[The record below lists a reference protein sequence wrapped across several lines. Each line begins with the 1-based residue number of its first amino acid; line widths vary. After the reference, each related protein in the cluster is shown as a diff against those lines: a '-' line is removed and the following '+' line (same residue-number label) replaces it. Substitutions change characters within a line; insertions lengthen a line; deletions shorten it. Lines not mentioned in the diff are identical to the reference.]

1 MHKVTEDMCLFTLLE
16 LCKYIRILVPL
27 SIITQNMLRFQ
38 LWAED
43 FQECEGIEYWII
55 ICTTCFLLIV
65 SFLLLFSEEAV
76 VGNSEAVEIL
86 KDYYIPDYILLPDL
100 EIEQQA
106 CVPECPLIVFINTKS
121 GGQLGGELLLTCCSL
136 LNKNQVCF

>member
-43 FQECEGIEYWII
+43 FQECEGIEY
-55 ICTTCFLLIV
+55 
-65 SFLLLFSEEAV
+65 
-76 VGNSEAVEIL
+76 
-86 KDYYIPDYILLPDL
+86 
-100 EIEQQA
+100 
-106 CVPECPLIVFINTKS
+106 
-121 GGQLGGELLLTCCSL
+121 
-136 LNKNQVCF
+136 